1 MTPGDDGVR
10 GSGVTTEVLVL
21 RHGQSEWNA
30 LGRWQGQENPPLTD
44 LGREQAVEAAQ
55 AVGTVDAVFASPLD
69 RAARTAGIIYALE
82 RALGAE
88 FDKIGNLAGRRFLH
102 RNDGFDLGERVHLL
116 VEETVPSQI

>member
-1 MTPGDDGVR
+1 M
-10 GSGVTTEVLVL
+10 TTEVLVL

-69 RAARTAGIIYALE
+69 QAAHRPDLRRASVWVLWWRSTVSWNATRGS
-82 RALGAE
+82 
-88 FDKIGNLAGRRFLH
+88 GR
-102 RNDGFDLGERVHLL
+102 V
-116 VEETVPSQI
+116 